1 LNVQRSTVKEVLLE
15 KVTRYFL
22 SLLFAFVFLGSPAS
36 AQQVALTILHT
47 NDTHGHLL
55 PFSYPGVVQE
65 GSAIADLK
73 IRTNIGG
80 IARRATLVK
89 RLRKELESS
98 GTTVWLVDAGD
109 FSDGTPFST
118 EYHGEADMSAM
129 NAVGYTFGTLGNHE
143 FNQPLASLKNLMNLF
158 RFPILCAN
166 AIDNAA
172 NKPLVPPSVIRQVG
186 PVKVGVFGLVTRES
200 STYPAARD
208 SVTIG
213 QEIDTSKQMVKALR
227 PEAGIVVLI
236 SHAGESTDNRI
247 AATVPGIDVIV
258 GGHSHSRLPIGE
270 FTWRSDELKRDDVNG
285 TVIVQAH
292 QWGGELGRLDLLL
305 TQDSAGSWQVTRYH
319 ARLIPVTEEIPE
331 DAEVASIVQRYWSPI
346 RARYEEVVGQAAGD
360 FTARGDDLAEYNLV
374 ADSVRETYGAEFE
387 LEQLGGVR
395 APVLRGAITRGA
407 LVDVDPFNNTVV
419 TFQLSGAKLKEIL
432 LKNRPAVSG
441 IRYRIENDKLVEATI
456 GGKPIKDGRQYRGAT
471 NSYFSGYALKGVAI
485 KDSGRQRLDVVTD
498 YIRKKGTVKPFYD
511 GRRVI
516 L

>member
-1 LNVQRSTVKEVLLE
+1 ME
-15 KVTRYFL
+15 KAARFFF
-22 SLLFAFVFLGSPAS
+22 SLLVTLLFLGSPAS

-55 PFSYPGVVQE
+55 PFSYPEVFPA

-73 IRTNIGG
+73 IRANIGG

-89 RLRKELESS
+89 RLRQELESS

-118 EYHGEADMSAM
+118 EYHGEADVNAM
-129 NAVGYTFGTLGNHE
+129 NAAGYTFGTFGNHE
-143 FNQPLASLKNLMNLF
+143 FNQPLASLKNLIRLF
-158 RFPILCAN
+158 RFPVLCAN
-166 AIDNAA
+166 AIDNAT
-172 NKPLVPPSVIRQVG
+172 NKPLVPPSAIRQVG
-186 PVKVGVFGLVTRES
+186 PVKVGVFGLITRES
-200 STYPAARD
+200 STYPAAKD
-208 SVTIG
+208 GVTIG
-213 QEIDTSKQMVKALR
+213 QEIDTSKRMVQALR

-236 SHAGESTDNRI
+236 SHAGESTDNKI
-247 AATVPGIDVIV
+247 ASTVPGIDIIV

-270 FTWRSDELKRDDVNG
+270 FTWRSDELKKDDVNG

-305 TQDSAGSWQVTRYH
+305 TQDSAGSWHVARYN
-319 ARLIPVTEEIPE
+319 ARLIPVTAEIPE
-331 DAEVASIVQRYWSPI
+331 DPEVASIVQRYWNPI
-346 RARYEEVVGQAAGD
+346 RARYEEVIGQAAGD
-360 FTARGDDLAEYNLV
+360 FSARGDDLADYNLV
-374 ADSVRETYGAEFE
+374 ADSVRETYGTEFAME
-387 LEQLGGVR
+387 HLGGVR

-432 LKNRPAVSG
+432 LKNRPVVSG
-441 IRYRIENDKLVEATI
+441 VRYRIENDKLIEATI
-456 GGKPIKDGRQYRGAT
+456 GGKPIKDRRQYTGAT
-471 NSYFSGYALKGVAI
+471 NSYFAVYALKGVAI

-498 YIRKKGTVKPFYD
+498 YIRKNGTVKPVYD

>member
-1 LNVQRSTVKEVLLE
+1 MGRIA
-15 KVTRYFL
+15 RYFL
-22 SLLFAFVFLGSPAS
+22 SLLFAFAFLVSPAS

-55 PFSYPGVVQE
+55 PFSYPEVFPT

-73 IRTNIGG
+73 IRANIGG

-109 FSDGTPFST
+109 FCDGTPFST
-118 EYHGEADMSAM
+118 KYQGEADVSAM
-129 NAVGYTFGTLGNHE
+129 NAIGYTYGTLGNHE
-143 FNQPLASLKNLMNLF
+143 FNQPLASLKKLIDLS

-166 AIDNAA
+166 AIDSATG
-172 NKPLVPPSVIRQVG
+172 KPLFQPSAISQVG
-186 PVKVGVFGLVTRES
+186 SLKVGLFGLVTRES
-200 STYPAARD
+200 GTYPAAREG
-208 SVTIG
+208 VTIA
-213 QEIDTSKQMVKALR
+213 QEVETARRVVQALR
-227 PEAGIVVLI
+227 SEAGIVVLI

-270 FTWRSDELKRDDVNG
+270 LAWRSDELKKDDVNG

-292 QWGGELGRLDLLL
+292 QWGAELGRLDLLL
-305 TQDSAGSWQVTRYH
+305 TQDSAGSWHVTRYH

-346 RARYEEVVGQAAGD
+346 KAHYEEVVGQAAGD
-360 FTARGDDLAEYNLV
+360 FSERGDDLAQYNLV
-374 ADSVRETYGAEFE
+374 ADSVRETYRTEFV
-387 LEQLGGVR
+387 LEHLGGIR
-395 APVLRGAITRGA
+395 APVLRGTITRGA
-407 LVDVDPFNNTVV
+407 LVDVDPFSNTVV

-441 IRYRIENDKLVEATI
+441 IRYRIEKGKLVEATVS
-456 GGKPIKDGRQYRGAT
+456 GQPIKDSRQYKGAT

-485 KDSGRQRLDVVTD
+485 KDSGRQRLDVITD
-498 YIRKKGTVKPFYD
+498 YIRKKGTVKPAYD
-511 GRRVI
+511 GRRII